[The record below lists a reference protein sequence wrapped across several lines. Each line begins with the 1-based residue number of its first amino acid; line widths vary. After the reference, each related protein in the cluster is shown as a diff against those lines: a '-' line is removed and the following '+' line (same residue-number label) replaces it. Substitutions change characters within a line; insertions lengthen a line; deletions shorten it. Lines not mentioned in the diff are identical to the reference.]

1 MLVKWCVRFVAKAV
15 LFGLAA
21 HIHTVQIAD
30 AKYLRKQKNIN
41 FGNLHMK
48 CKKCKYYYRTMASE
62 QGYNPYPYCHYYEE
76 TQKRPNILTQ
86 ECFHKKAANNRPH
99 INQI

>member
-1 MLVKWCVRFVAKAV
+1 
-15 LFGLAA
+15 
-21 HIHTVQIAD
+21 
-30 AKYLRKQKNIN
+30 
-41 FGNLHMK
+41 MK

-86 ECFHKKAANNRPH
+86 ECFHKRAANNRP
-99 INQI
+99 QIKEAIKMFEIEMNDNVQYMVIEPLEFPEREIQEDWDI